1 MADRYQIWTNGAI
14 GGLVARGFGLPRP
27 EPLRRYTPGGPLLD
41 GELSIGGG
49 GRLSARRLPELL
61 KRVDLRLNVID
72 RDASPAQPAGYGSD
86 TPTVGAL
93 LFDAGGIESAAD
105 LAALYEFFHPR
116 LRALRPCGRVVILG
130 STSSGAAQRAIEGF
144 LRSLG
149 KELRRGATANLV
161 RVDPALRDE
170 DLIPVLTFLLSARS
184 AYVSGQ
190 VLVIGPSGAVAG
202 PDATSTT
209 ADRTSDRTAVVTGA
223 ARGIGAVIAETL
235 AREGLSVVCV
245 DVPGQ
250 AEALREVAGR
260 IGGEALELDITA
272 PDAPD
277 VLAQR
282 GGVDVFVHNAGV
294 LRDKTLAR
302 MTREQWDTVLTVNL
316 RAVETITAR
325 LLDPDDPLLRPG
337 GRIICASSIAGIAG
351 NVGQTNY
358 AASKAGLIGLVEESA
373 PIVAER
379 LGGTINAV
387 APGFIETRM
396 TASVPLF
403 IREAGRRMNS
413 LRQGGLPIDVAEA
426 VSFLAE
432 PGSGG
437 INGQTLRVCGQ
448 SLLGA

>member
-1 MADRYQIWTNGAI
+1 MADRYQTWTNGAI
-14 GGLVARGFGLPRP
+14 GGLVARRLGLPRP
-27 EPLRRYTPGGPLLD
+27 EPLRRYAPGEPLVD
-41 GELSIGGG
+41 GVVSMGGVGQLSP
-49 GRLSARRLPELL
+49 GRLVVLL
-61 KRVDLRLNVID
+61 KRTDTRVNVID
-72 RDASPAQPAGYGSD
+72 GEANRAQPAEYGSD
-86 TPTVGAL
+86 TPRLGAL
-93 LFDAGGIESAAD
+93 VYDASGIESTAELAD
-105 LAALYEFFHPR
+105 LSEFFHAR
-116 LRALRPCGRVVILG
+116 LRALRPCGRVVIIG
-130 STSSGAAQRAIEGF
+130 STRSGAAQRAIEGF
-144 LRSLG
+144 VRSLA
-149 KELRRGATANLV
+149 KELRHGATANLV
-161 RVDPALRDE
+161 RIDPALDPE
-170 DLIPVLTFLLSARS
+170 DLVPILAFLLSPRS

-190 VLVIGPSGAVAG
+190 VLLITPSSASAE
-202 PDATSTT
+202 AET
-209 ADRTSDRTAVVTGA
+209 AARRTAVVTGA

-250 AEALREVAGR
+250 AEALHEVAER
-260 IGGEALELDITA
+260 LGGEALELDITA
-272 PDAPD
+272 PDAPEM
-277 VLAQR
+277 LARR
-282 GGVDVFVHNAGV
+282 GGIDVFVHNAGV

-302 MTREQWDTVLTVNL
+302 MDRAQWDTVLGVNL

-325 LLDPDDPLLRPG
+325 LLDPADPVLHPG
-337 GRIICASSIAGIAG
+337 GRIVCMSSIAGIAG

-358 AASKAGLIGLVEESA
+358 AASKAGLIGLVEEAA
-373 PIVAER
+373 PALAER

-387 APGFIETRM
+387 APGFIETQM

-413 LRQGGLPIDVAEA
+413 LRQGGLPIDAAEA

>member
-1 MADRYQIWTNGAI
+1 MADRYQTWTNGPI
-14 GGLVARGFGLPRP
+14 GGVLARRLGLPRP
-27 EPLRRYTPGGPLLD
+27 EPLRRYTPGGPRVDGPVVLGGAGLLAA
-41 GELSIGGG
+41 GSVMG
-49 GRLSARRLPELL
+49 LL
-61 KRVDLRLNVID
+61 KAIDTRVDVIEG
-72 RDASPAQPAGYGSD
+72 DASSAQSPAYGSD
-86 TPTVGAL
+86 TPKIGAL
-93 LFDAGGIESAAD
+93 VFDASGIESTAG
-105 LAALYEFFHPR
+105 LGELYEFFHPQ
-116 LRALRPCGRVVILG
+116 LRVLRPCGRVVIIS
-130 STSSGAAQRAIEGF
+130 STRSSPAQRAVEGF
-144 LRSLG
+144 LRSLA

-161 RVDPALRDE
+161 RIDPALDSAE
-170 DLIPVLTFLLSARS
+170 LGSILAFLLSPRS
-184 AYVSGQ
+184 AYISGQ
-190 VLVIGPSGAVAG
+190 VLVIAPPAAAETPS
-202 PDATSTT
+202 
-209 ADRTSDRTAVVTGA
+209 RRTAVVTGA
-223 ARGIGAVIAETL
+223 AQGIGAVIAETL

-250 AEALREVAGR
+250 AEPLHEVARR

-282 GGVDVFVHNAGV
+282 GRVDVFVHNAGV

-302 MTREQWDTVLTVNL
+302 MDRAQWDTVLAVNL

-325 LLDPDDPLLRPG
+325 LLDPGDPLLRPG
-337 GRIICASSIAGIAG
+337 GRIICMSSIAGIAG

-358 AASKAGLIGLVEESA
+358 AASKAGLIGLVEDCA
-373 PIVAER
+373 PTVAER

>member
-1 MADRYQIWTNGAI
+1 MADRYQIWTNGPI
-14 GGLVARGFGLPRP
+14 GGVLARRLGLPRP
-27 EPLRRYTPGGPLLD
+27 EPLRRHASGEPLVDGVVSMGGT
-41 GELSIGGG
+41 GQVT
-49 GRLSARRLPELL
+49 RRRLLVLL
-61 KRVDLRLNVID
+61 ESTDTRVNVIEG
-72 RDASPAQPAGYGSD
+72 DASSAQSVAYGSD
-86 TPTVGAL
+86 TPKIGAL
-93 LFDAGGIESAAD
+93 VFDASGIEAAAD
-105 LAALYEFFHPR
+105 LGRLYEFFHPQ
-116 LRALRPCGRVVILG
+116 LRALRPCGRVVIIG
-130 STSSGAAQRAIEGF
+130 STRSGAAQHAIEGF
-144 LRSLG
+144 LRSLA

-161 RVDPALRDE
+161 RIDPALDPAE
-170 DLIPVLTFLLSARS
+170 LGSILAFLLSPRS
-184 AYVSGQ
+184 AYISGQ
-190 VLVIGPSGAVAG
+190 VLVIAPPAAAET
-202 PDATSTT
+202 PA
-209 ADRTSDRTAVVTGA
+209 DRTAVVTGA

-245 DVPGQ
+245 DVPSQ
-250 AEALREVAGR
+250 AEPLREVAER

-272 PDAPD
+272 ADASD

-282 GGVDVFVHNAGV
+282 GRVDVFVHNAGV

-302 MTREQWDTVLTVNL
+302 MDRAQWDTVLNVNL
-316 RAVETITAR
+316 RAVETITSR
-325 LLDPDDPLLRPG
+325 LLDPGDPLLRPG
-337 GRIICASSIAGIAG
+337 GRIICMSSIAGIAG

-358 AASKAGLIGLVEESA
+358 AASKAGLIGLVEECAST
-373 PIVAER
+373 VAER

-396 TASVPLF
+396 TATVPLF